1 MQAPAGLGRW
11 VVGLGGLALAL
22 GLGVAD
28 DLLLG
33 SAMVARMQQDAA
45 KVLAGQGVQASFVT
59 SHGWLTRHV
68 ALGGGENLSEA
79 QRIVL
84 AQRVA
89 QVPGVGGVRWTSWH
103 VHSAHDAQGGGDCAQ
118 DVSAILKTRVLRFDD
133 NSAAISPSSSRA
145 LDEVAAALRPC
156 AGSVIAITGHTDAR
170 GDENF
175 NLNLSLERALA
186 VRNALGR
193 RGIDIAELR
202 ARGQGS
208 ARSLPGLDP
217 ADPANRRIE
226 FAMIAPV
233 SPQPTIVDVPG
244 ADPPRGGE
252 VLMVMPLWLE
262 LGVLAALT
270 YALGL
275 GIGWLAWAR
284 RRA

>member
-1 MQAPAGLGRW
+1 MTLPGSLGRW
-11 VVGLGGLALAL
+11 AVGLSGLVLAA

-33 SAMVARMQQDAA
+33 GDMIARMQQETA
-45 KVLAGQGVQASFVT
+45 KVLAGQGVQASFES
-59 SHGWLTRHV
+59 SHGWQTRHV
-68 ALGGGENLSEA
+68 ALSGGDGLPDA
-79 QRIVL
+79 QRTAL

-89 QVPGVGGVRWTSWH
+89 QVPGIGGVRWVSRHTRGLQE
-103 VHSAHDAQGGGDCAQ
+103 AGGADCAQ

-133 NSAAISPSSSRA
+133 NSAAISPSSRRA

-170 GDENF
+170 GDETF

-186 VRNALGR
+186 VRNALGQ

-208 ARSLPGLDP
+208 GRGLPGLDP

-233 SPQPTIVDVPG
+233 SVQPTIVDMPG
-244 ADPPRGGE
+244 ADPPRGGD

-270 YALGL
+270 YAVGL

-284 RRA
+284 RAG